1 MEKEAQYEQKRR
13 RRAIQE
19 ASYATSGILLD
30 GTPSQYLQ
38 AQVETDEINLDRQDQ
53 ASYARQMNILY
64 KGQSERANLLAQA
77 DAYKS
82 SASMSLIGGAVGGG
96 AMIYGGIAGETGSM
110 FPWMKSSGA
119 GAGAGAGSTSIM
131 SADLA
136 SAYEPL
142 TLGGFK

>member
-82 SASMSLIGGAVGGG
+82 SASRYLQ
-96 AMIYGGIAGETGSM
+96 
-110 FPWMKSSGA
+110 SSGR
-119 GAGAGAGSTSIM
+119 S
-131 SADLA
+131 SADINMYNERRFSKCL
-136 SAYEPL
+136 
-142 TLGGFK
+142 